1 MIPEDPS
8 LFRYHLPMNQL
19 LLRSDEFQTALNSIL
34 NVGTFALLDDT
45 PKHLICANACLL
57 ALDHAKSARI
67 LFSDDA
73 PNFATGLLRLQYLAL
88 LRAAWVLYA
97 ANDLQISKLAAQLGS
112 HAMQVANN
120 SPEPAEMFKALEA
133 IAPIEVIQPLNE
145 FKAVALEALNDFVP
159 EGIDTLMRIKEAL
172 PEVLVLQLIRN
183 SNGLIYFGYRML
195 ASLNGSQALMNQMNQ
210 MKHLHGTFA
219 DCFPPPTTINR

>member
-1 MIPEDPS
+1 MLREGLS
-8 LFRYHLPMNQL
+8 FFGYHLSMNQL

-45 PKHLICANACLL
+45 SKHLICVNACRLSL
-57 ALDHAKSARI
+57 NHARSARI

-73 PNFATGLLRLQYLAL
+73 PNFATGLLRLQYLDL
-88 LRAAWVLYA
+88 LRAAWILHA
-97 ANDLQISKLAAQLGS
+97 ANDIQLSKLTAQLGS
-112 HAMQVANN
+112 QTKQVANN
-120 SPEPAEMFKALEA
+120 APEPAEMFKALEA

-145 FKAVALEALNDFVP
+145 FKAVALNALNDFVP
-159 EGIDTLMRIKEAL
+159 ESIDTLMRIKEAL

-195 ASLNGSQALMNQMNQ
+195 ACLNGSQALMNQMA
-210 MKHLHGTFA
+210 HLHGTFA
-219 DCFPPPTTINR
+219 DCL

>member
-1 MIPEDPS
+1 MLHEDLGFS
-8 LFRYHLPMNQL
+8 GYHYSMNQL

-45 PKHLICANACLL
+45 PKHLICVNACRLSL
-57 ALDHAKSARI
+57 NHAGSARI
-67 LFSDDA
+67 LFADDA
-73 PNFATGLLRLQYLAL
+73 PNFATGLLRLQYLDL
-88 LRAAWVLYA
+88 LRAAWILHA
-97 ANDLQISKLAAQLGS
+97 ANDLQLSKLTAQLGS
-112 HAMQVANN
+112 QTKLVANN

-159 EGIDTLMRIKEAL
+159 ESIDTLMRIKEAL

-195 ASLNGSQALMNQMNQ
+195 ASLNGSQALTNQMT
-210 MKHLHGTFA
+210 HLHGRFA
-219 DCFPPPTTINR
+219 DCFPPPNKP

>member
-1 MIPEDPS
+1 MLLEDIGFS
-8 LFRYHLPMNQL
+8 GYHHSMNQL

-45 PKHLICANACLL
+45 PKHLICVHACRLS
-57 ALDHAKSARI
+57 LDHARSARI
-67 LFSDDA
+67 LFADDA
-73 PNFATGLLRLQYLAL
+73 PNFATSLLRLQYLAL
-88 LRAAWVLYA
+88 LRAAWALYA
-97 ANDLQISKLAAQLGS
+97 ADDLQLSKLTAQLGS
-112 HAMQVANN
+112 HAKQVANN
-120 SPEPAEMFKALEA
+120 APEPAEMFKALEA

-183 SNGLIYFGYRML
+183 SNGLMYFGYRML
-195 ASLNGSQALMNQMNQ
+195 ASLNGAQALMNQMT
-210 MKHLHGTFA
+210 HLYGTFA
-219 DCFPPPTTINR
+219 DCLRQD